1 MHKIL
6 RFYNKNRIK
15 VWTIIIAII
24 LGISLI
30 QTLNKK
36 TIEEGKKE
44 ENQGE
49 TTLNNVVSYDKQSES
64 IISQDNVPKEY
75 SDKIGEVI
83 GTFFSYCCNHEP
95 EKAYD
100 MLTDDMKNLKYPNK
114 EIFLKNYYANKFEGN
129 KEYSFKSWIVKK
141 NSYTYLVNIYEN
153 MLSTGKSNNDE
164 YIEDYIT
171 VVPSEDTYK
180 INIDGYIGREFINKE
195 TEDEN
200 INMKLAYRDIYMD
213 YELDT
218 FYIKNNTDTTIM
230 IDTMENTKNTYLLDS
245 NKNKYDAF
253 VYENKTE
260 DMIFKANEVKNV
272 TIKFNVAYREDLK
285 IKKVYFSKIVNYDEY
300 KNNKDVES
308 KVINIEL

>member
-6 RFYNKNRIK
+6 RFYNRNRIK
-15 VWTIIIAII
+15 VWTIIIVII

-36 TIEEGKKE
+36 TIEESKKG
-44 ENQGE
+44 ENQEE

-64 IISQDNVPKEY
+64 IISQDNVPRKY
-75 SDKIGEVI
+75 SDEIGEVI
-83 GTFFSYCCNHEP
+83 DNFFSYCCNHEP

-100 MLTDDMKNLKYPNK
+100 MLTDDIKNLKYPNK
-114 EIFLKNYYANKFEGN
+114 EIFIKNYYNNKFDGN
-129 KEYSFKSWIVKK
+129 KEYSFKSWIAKK

-180 INIDGYIGREFINKE
+180 INTDGYIGREFINKE
-195 TEDEN
+195 AEN
-200 INMKLAYRDIYMD
+200 ENLNIKLSYKDIYMD
-213 YELDT
+213 YELGT
-218 FYIKNNTDTTIM
+218 FYVKNNTDDTIM
-230 IDTMENTKNTYLLDS
+230 LDTMENTKNTYLVDS

-260 DMIFKANEVKNV
+260 DMILKSNQVKNV

-285 IKKVYFSKIVNYDEY
+285 IKAVCFSKIVNYVEY
-300 KNNKDVES
+300 NNNKES
-308 KVINIEL
+308 ESRVIKIEL

>member
-1 MHKIL
+1 
-6 RFYNKNRIK
+6 
-15 VWTIIIAII
+15 
-24 LGISLI
+24 
-30 QTLNKK
+30 
-36 TIEEGKKE
+36 
-44 ENQGE
+44 
-49 TTLNNVVSYDKQSES
+49 
-64 IISQDNVPKEY
+64 
-75 SDKIGEVI
+75 
-83 GTFFSYCCNHEP
+83 
-95 EKAYD
+95 
-100 MLTDDMKNLKYPNK
+100 
-114 EIFLKNYYANKFEGN
+114 
-129 KEYSFKSWIVKK
+129 
-141 NSYTYLVNIYEN
+141 
-153 MLSTGKSNNDE
+153 
-164 YIEDYIT
+164 
-171 VVPSEDTYK
+171 
-180 INIDGYIGREFINKE
+180 
-195 TEDEN
+195 
-200 INMKLAYRDIYMD
+200 MKLAYRDIYMD